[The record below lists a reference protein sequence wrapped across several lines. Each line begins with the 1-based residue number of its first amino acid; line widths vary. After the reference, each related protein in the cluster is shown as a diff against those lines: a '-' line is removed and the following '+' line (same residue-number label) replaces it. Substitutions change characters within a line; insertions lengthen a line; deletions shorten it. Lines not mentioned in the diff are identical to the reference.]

1 MLSGQLARGEE
12 GQKFEEEVA
21 AFADRRY
28 WVVMSSGT
36 AALHLAL
43 LVLDVGESGEVLLPS
58 YVCTALIHAIRATGG
73 WLIVADLDRRTRN
86 LAGGDAARQCSHLS
100 HAMIVPH
107 MFGLPTPIDELLQL
121 GLLIIEDCA
130 MAIGAVHRG
139 RKVGSFGKLSICS
152 FYATK
157 MFSAAGEGGYL
168 RIRRNWPK
176 R

>member
-1 MLSGQLARGEE
+1 MPHSRPTCGKEEADAVKRKVLSGQLARGEE

-73 WLIVADLDRRTRN
+73 WLIVADKDRRTRN
-86 LAGGDAARQCSHLS
+86 LAGGDAC
-100 HAMIVPH
+100 P
-107 MFGLPTPIDELLQL
+107 
-121 GLLIIEDCA
+121 
-130 MAIGAVHRG
+130 AV
-139 RKVGSFGKLSICS
+139 
-152 FYATK
+152 
-157 MFSAAGEGGYL
+157 
-168 RIRRNWPK
+168 
-176 R
+176 